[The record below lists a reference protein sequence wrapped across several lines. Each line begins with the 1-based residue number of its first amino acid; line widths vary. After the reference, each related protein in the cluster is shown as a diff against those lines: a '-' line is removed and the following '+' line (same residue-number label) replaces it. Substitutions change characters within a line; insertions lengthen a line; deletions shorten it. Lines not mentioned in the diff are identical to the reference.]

1 LPSLNLSKH
10 ILIMIKIMLFKIYC
24 LCLL

>member
-10 ILIMIKIMLFKIYC
+10 ILIMIKMMVFKIYC

>member
-10 ILIMIKIMLFKIYC
+10 ILIMIKTMVFKIYC